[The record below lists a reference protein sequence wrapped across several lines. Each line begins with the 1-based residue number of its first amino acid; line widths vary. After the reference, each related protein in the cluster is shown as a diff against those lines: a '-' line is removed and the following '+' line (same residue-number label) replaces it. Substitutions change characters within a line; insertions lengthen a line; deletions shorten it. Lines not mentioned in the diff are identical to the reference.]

1 MQLLK
6 RIASLLSIA
15 LLLTGCSSMGTGVTI
30 GDKEIKSS
38 EIQKSVDEILEAR
51 KKVDTTQMQLVVGA
65 ELLRNQAQF
74 VIISNL
80 LDKIAADNKI
90 VVSEAEVSARRA
102 DVVAQIG
109 GESSL
114 PNALVGSSLAASNL
128 DAYLRILIISEKLNA
143 AVVSSGIPVEQAG
156 EAVTKI
162 VVANAKKL
170 GIKVNPKYGKWNPD
184 SASIEIGDV
193 TGGAVT
199 PLK

>member
-6 RIASLLSIA
+6 RIASLLSIV
-15 LLLTGCSSMGTGVTI
+15 LLLTGCSSMSTGVTI

-102 DVVAQIG
+102 DVVAQVG
-109 GESSL
+109 GEAAL

-128 DAYLRILIISEKLNA
+128 DAYLRILIVSEKLNA

-170 GIKVNPKYGKWNPD
+170 KIKVNPKYGKWNPD

>member
-15 LLLTGCSSMGTGVTI
+15 ILLTGCSSMGTGVTI

-51 KKVDTTQMQLVVGA
+51 KKVDTTQMQLVIGA

-102 DVVAQIG
+102 DVVAQVG
-109 GESSL
+109 GEASL

-128 DAYLRILIISEKLNA
+128 NAYLRILIISEKLNA

-170 GIKVNPKYGKWNPD
+170 GIKVNPKYGTWNPD

>member
-6 RIASLLSIA
+6 RIASLLSIV
-15 LLLTGCSSMGTGVTI
+15 LLLTGCSSMSTGVTI

-102 DVVAQIG
+102 DVVAQVG
-109 GESSL
+109 GEAAL

-128 DAYLRILIISEKLNA
+128 DAYLRILIVSEKLNA

-170 GIKVNPKYGKWNPD
+170 EIKVNPKYGKWNPD

>member
-15 LLLTGCSSMGTGVTI
+15 ILLTGCSSMGTGVTI

-170 GIKVNPKYGKWNPD
+170 GIKVNPKYGTWNPD

>member
-170 GIKVNPKYGKWNPD
+170 GIKVNPKYGTWNPD

>member
-128 DAYLRILIISEKLNA
+128 DAYLRILIVSEKLNA

>member
-1 MQLLK
+1 
-6 RIASLLSIA
+6 
-15 LLLTGCSSMGTGVTI
+15 MGTGVTI

-51 KKVDTTQMQLVVGA
+51 KKVDTTQMQLVAGA

-128 DAYLRILIISEKLNA
+128 DAYLRILIVSEKLNA

-170 GIKVNPKYGKWNPD
+170 GIKVNPKYGTWNPD

>member
-1 MQLLK
+1 M
-6 RIASLLSIA
+6 S
-15 LLLTGCSSMGTGVTI
+15 TGVTI

-102 DVVAQIG
+102 DVVAQVG
-109 GESSL
+109 GEAAL
-114 PNALVGSSLAASNL
+114 PKALVGSSLAASNL
-128 DAYLRILIISEKLNA
+128 DAYLRILIVSEKLNA

-170 GIKVNPKYGKWNPD
+170 EIKVNPKYGKWNPD

>member
-15 LLLTGCSSMGTGVTI
+15 ILLTGCSSMGTGVTI

-128 DAYLRILIISEKLNA
+128 NAYLRILIISEKLNA

-170 GIKVNPKYGKWNPD
+170 GIKVNPKYGTWNPD

>member
-1 MQLLK
+1 LFFWY
-6 RIASLLSIA
+6 RSYS
-15 LLLTGCSSMGTGVTI
+15 GVP
-30 GDKEIKSS
+30 
-38 EIQKSVDEILEAR
+38 
-51 KKVDTTQMQLVVGA
+51 
-65 ELLRNQAQF
+65 
-74 VIISNL
+74 
-80 LDKIAADNKI
+80 
-90 VVSEAEVSARRA
+90 
-102 DVVAQIG
+102 IG
-109 GESSL
+109 GTVSL

-170 GIKVNPKYGKWNPD
+170 GIKVNPKYGTWNPD